1 MEEIEN
7 KNEEITN
14 KEEENKI
21 NNDEKKVEEKNN
33 NEVENSQEEKKET
46 NTISDTNIDSN
57 EIKKE
62 DKKDEINN
70 VNEEKNN
77 ENEKKEE
84 IKEEEKNKI
93 NVNSEE
99 KDNKIEKGS
108 NNPQSKSNINEGK
121 KEPDKD
127 DKKSKIINEKLKNVP
142 VYIHSAKTI
151 EINSVP
157 VLIFFIKGKLLQK
170 EIIRTYADFDI
181 YRSVLESLWPCLS
194 VPLLPFKEN
203 IYDGDDKTPL
213 RYTEVKT
220 KLLNHFFR
228 KLCESKELLLCD
240 ATKIFLSPDK
250 NFAIRLS
257 YLKPK
262 SYVELSAKYS
272 KLFKQYIVEKKI
284 LDEKE
289 AYVKRFLKLLDVTL
303 KHLNEVGFSI
313 ENEISNIRREQA
325 TLDYV
330 SSMFIDLEK
339 SIPNAK
345 KQLTNIGEVAKP
357 LKSVSYIKYITL
369 INFRLICLN
378 HILNFISIT

>member
-21 NNDEKKVEEKNN
+21 NNDEKKVEEKNI
-33 NEVENSQEEKKET
+33 NEAENSQEEKKET
-46 NTISDTNIDSN
+46 NIISDTYIDSN

-84 IKEEEKNKI
+84 EEKNKI

-108 NNPQSKSNINEGK
+108 NNPQSKSNKNEGK

-127 DKKSKIINEKLKNVP
+127 DKKNKIINEKLKNVP

-262 SYVELSAKYS
+262 SYVELSSKYS

-313 ENEISNIRREQA
+313 ENEISNIRREQT

>member
-1 MEEIEN
+1 MEEKEN
-7 KNEEITN
+7 KNEEIS
-14 KEEENKI
+14 KEEEENKI
-21 NNDEKKVEEKNN
+21 NNDEQRVEENII
-33 NEVENSQEEKKET
+33 NEVENIKEENKET
-46 NTISDTNIDSN
+46 NGVSDTNI
-57 EIKKE
+57 KKE
-62 DKKDEINN
+62 DIMDEINTIK
-70 VNEEKNN
+70 EENK
-77 ENEKKEE
+77 ESEKKEE

-93 NVNSEE
+93 NDISEE
-99 KDNKIEKGS
+99 EDNKNEKGK
-108 NNPQSKSNINEGK
+108 NNLQSKSDKNEGK
-121 KEPDKD
+121 KEQTKD
-127 DKKSKIINEKLKNVP
+127 DKKSKIISEKLQNVP

-157 VLIFFIKGKLLQK
+157 VLIFFIKGKLVQK

-181 YRSVLESLWPCLS
+181 YRQVLVSLWPCLS

-220 KLLNHFFR
+220 KLLNHFLR

-240 ATKIFLSPDK
+240 ATKIFLSSDK

-262 SYVELSAKYS
+262 NYVELSQKYS
-272 KLFKQYIVEKKI
+272 SLFKQYIVEKKV

-289 AYVKRFLKLLDVTL
+289 AYVTRFLKLLDVTL

-339 SIPNAK
+339 SIPNTK
-345 KQLTNIGEVAKP
+345 KQLTNINEVAKP
-357 LKSVSYIKYITL
+357 LKSVSYNIIL
-369 INFRLICLN
+369 FNFRLIC
-378 HILNFISIT
+378 

>member
-1 MEEIEN
+1 MEETEN
-7 KNEEITN
+7 KNEEII
-14 KEEENKI
+14 KEEEENKI
-21 NNDEKKVEEKNN
+21 KNDEQKVEERNI
-33 NEVENSQEEKKET
+33 NEVENIKEENKET
-46 NTISDTNIDSN
+46 NAVSDTNIDIN

-62 DKKDEINN
+62 DIMDEINTIK
-70 VNEEKNN
+70 EENK
-77 ENEKKEE
+77 ESEKKEE

-93 NVNSEE
+93 NEVSEE
-99 KDNKIEKGS
+99 KDNKNEKRK
-108 NNPQSKSNINEGK
+108 NNLQSKSDKNEGK
-121 KEPDKD
+121 KEQTKD
-127 DKKSKIINEKLKNVP
+127 DKKSKIISEKLQNVP

-157 VLIFFIKGKLLQK
+157 VLIFFIKGKLVQK

-181 YRSVLESLWPCLS
+181 YRQVLVSLWPCLS

-220 KLLNHFFR
+220 KLLNHFLR

-240 ATKIFLSPDK
+240 STKIFLSNDK

-262 SYVELSAKYS
+262 IYFELSKKYS
-272 KLFKQYIVEKKI
+272 SLFKQYIVEKKVS
-284 LDEKE
+284 DEKE
-289 AYVKRFLKLLDVTL
+289 AYVTRFLKLLDVTL

-313 ENEISNIRREQA
+313 ENEISNIRREQD

-330 SSMFIDLEK
+330 SAMFIDLEK
-339 SIPNAK
+339 SIPNSK
-345 KQLTNIGEVAKP
+345 NQLTNINEVAKP
-357 LKSVSYIKYITL
+357 LKSVSYNIIL
-369 INFRLICLN
+369 FNFRLIC
-378 HILNFISIT
+378 